1 MSDKIAFSLFDGN
14 LTVTWYGIFVTM
26 GILLA
31 YFLYLYLASKRNID
45 IDFSLE
51 LFIWVVVL
59 AIVCC
64 RLFYVV
70 PRKEYYPID
79 SFEALMRF
87 LGLTKDGLAG
97 LTIVGGIFGGAAG
110 ILFCVLR
117 YKKYSYA
124 KVADC
129 VVLCVFLGQI
139 IGRWGNFANQELYG
153 QIVSNPAFQRWPF
166 AVFIDSDGMWHQ
178 ALYMYEGF
186 FNLIGLIIGLLLFFK
201 YKKLKNFTISLY
213 YVFWYGLVRGS
224 LEFLKLDHLNFPG
237 TEIGV
242 IQVICYSACVV
253 TFILM
258 ILNQKGIIRFQSK
271 IYNESGDSL
280 KILAEYDK
288 KTVEA
293 VRIEGKSYYEAYGE
307 EEAVPFR
314 PAGEYTLVERQL
326 RALVFGKGKA
336 VQKTEAEAQTVTVEE
351 TASDDE
357 TVIKKKKTASKKKS
371 AKEQ

>member
-1 MSDKIAFSLFDGN
+1 MSDKIAFSLFNGS
-14 LTVTWYGIFVTM
+14 LTVTWYGIFVTL

-31 YFLYLYLASKRNID
+31 YFLYLFLASKRKID

-59 AIVCC
+59 AIICC

-79 SFEALMRF
+79 SWDALMRF

-97 LTIVGGIFGGAAG
+97 LTIVGGIFGGAMG

-153 QIVSNPAFQRWPF
+153 QVVTNPAFQQWPF
-166 AVFIDSDGMWHQ
+166 AVFIDSDGLWHQ
-178 ALYMYEGF
+178 ALYIYEGF

-213 YVFWYGLVRGS
+213 YVFWYGLVRGT
-224 LEFLKLDHLNFPG
+224 LEFLKIEHKNFPG

-242 IQVICYSACVV
+242 VQVIAYSACIVAFV
-253 TFILM
+253 LM
-258 ILNQKGIIRFQSK
+258 VLNQKGILRVQNK
-271 IYNESGDSL
+271 IYNEAGDSIRL
-280 KILAEYDK
+280 LTEYDGK
-288 KTVEA
+288 VVA
-293 VRIEGKSYYEAYGE
+293 GVIIEGKPYGEAYADDTLE
-307 EEAVPFR
+307 PFR
-314 PAGEYTLVERQL
+314 PAGELTLAERQM
-326 RALVFGKGKA
+326 RAVVFGKGKA
-336 VQKTEAEAQTVTVEE
+336 VKKSENEA
-351 TASDDE
+351 ASG
-357 TVIKKKKTASKKKS
+357 IKKNKTKMKQT
-371 AKEQ
+371 EDTL

>member
-1 MSDKIAFSLFDGN
+1 MSDKIAFSLFNGS
-14 LTVTWYGIFVTM
+14 LTVTWYGIFVTL

-31 YFLYLYLASKRNID
+31 YFLYLFLASKRKID

-59 AIVCC
+59 AIICC

-79 SFEALMRF
+79 SWDALMRF

-97 LTIVGGIFGGAAG
+97 LTIVGGIFGGAMG

-153 QIVSNPAFQRWPF
+153 QVVTNPAFQQWPF
-166 AVFIDSDGMWHQ
+166 AVFIDSDGLWHQ
-178 ALYMYEGF
+178 ALYIYEGF

-213 YVFWYGLVRGS
+213 YVFWYGLVRGT
-224 LEFLKLDHLNFPG
+224 LEFLKIEHKNFPG
-237 TEIGV
+237 TEIGIV
-242 IQVICYSACVV
+242 QVIAYSACIVAFV
-253 TFILM
+253 LM
-258 ILNQKGIIRFQSK
+258 VLNQKGILRVQSK
-271 IYNESGDSL
+271 IYNEAGDSIRL
-280 KILAEYDK
+280 LTEYDGK
-288 KTVEA
+288 VVA
-293 VRIEGKSYYEAYGE
+293 GVIIEGKPYGEAYADDILE
-307 EEAVPFR
+307 PFR
-314 PAGEYTLVERQL
+314 PAGELTLAERQM
-326 RALVFGKGKA
+326 RAVVFGKGKA
-336 VQKTEAEAQTVTVEE
+336 VKKSENEA
-351 TASDDE
+351 ASG
-357 TVIKKKKTASKKKS
+357 IKKNKTRKKQT
-371 AKEQ
+371 EDTL

>member
-14 LTVTWYGIFVTM
+14 ITVTWYGIFVTL
-26 GILLA
+26 GILCA
-31 YFLYLYLASKRNID
+31 YFLYLFLASKRNID

-59 AIVCC
+59 AIICC

-79 SFEALMRF
+79 SWDALMRF
-87 LGLTKDGLAG
+87 LGLTKEGLAG
-97 LTIVGGIFGGAAG
+97 LTIIGGIFGGAAG

-153 QIVSNPAFQRWPF
+153 QIITKPAFEIWPF
-166 AVFIDSDGMWHQ
+166 AVFIDGDGLWHQ

-186 FNLIGLIIGLLLFFK
+186 FNLIGLIIGLLLFFR

-213 YVFWYGLVRGS
+213 YVFWYGLVRGT
-224 LEFLKLDHLNFPG
+224 LEFLKLEHKNFPG
-237 TEIGV
+237 TEIGIV
-242 IQVICYSACVV
+242 QVIAYTACIVAFV
-253 TFILM
+253 LM
-258 ILNQKGIIRFQSK
+258 VLNQKGIIRFQSK
-271 IYNESGDSL
+271 IYNEAGDSL
-280 KILAEYDK
+280 KLLAAYDRK
-288 KTVEA
+288 VVEG
-293 VRIEGKSYYEAYGE
+293 VIIEGKSYYEACGDE
-307 EEAVPFR
+307 VSPVFR
-314 PAGEYTLVERQL
+314 PAGEYTLAERQM
-326 RALVFGKGKA
+326 RAVVFGRPSKEVRRVA
-336 VQKTEAEAQTVTVEE
+336 
-351 TASDDE
+351 DE
-357 TVIKKKKTASKKKS
+357 TDNSEIET
-371 AKEQ
+371 

>member
-1 MSDKIAFSLFDGN
+1 MSDKIAFSLFNGS
-14 LTVTWYGIFVTM
+14 LTVTWYGIFVTL

-31 YFLYLYLASKRNID
+31 YFLYLFLASKRKID

-59 AIVCC
+59 AIICC

-79 SFEALMRF
+79 SWDALMRF

-97 LTIVGGIFGGAAG
+97 LTIVGGIFGGAMG

-153 QIVSNPAFQRWPF
+153 QVVTNPAFQQWPF
-166 AVFIDSDGMWHQ
+166 AVFIDSDGLWHQ
-178 ALYMYEGF
+178 ALYIYEGF

-213 YVFWYGLVRGS
+213 YVFWYGLVRGT
-224 LEFLKLDHLNFPG
+224 LEFLKIEHKNFPG

-242 IQVICYSACVV
+242 VQVIAYSACIVAFV
-253 TFILM
+253 LM
-258 ILNQKGIIRFQSK
+258 VLNQKGILRVQSK
-271 IYNESGDSL
+271 IYNEAGDSIRL
-280 KILAEYDK
+280 LTEYDGK
-288 KTVEA
+288 VVA
-293 VRIEGKSYYEAYGE
+293 GVIIEGKPYGEAY
-307 EEAVPFR
+307 ADDTLAPFR
-314 PAGEYTLVERQL
+314 PAGELTLAERQMC
-326 RALVFGKGKA
+326 AVVFGKGKA
-336 VQKTEAEAQTVTVEE
+336 VKKSENEA
-351 TASDDE
+351 ASG
-357 TVIKKKKTASKKKS
+357 IKKNKTRKKQT
-371 AKEQ
+371 EDTL

>member
-1 MSDKIAFSLFDGN
+1 MSDKIAFSLFNGS
-14 LTVTWYGIFVTM
+14 LTVTWYGIFVTL

-31 YFLYLYLASKRNID
+31 YFLYLFLASKRKID

-59 AIVCC
+59 AIICC

-79 SFEALMRF
+79 SWDALMRF

-97 LTIVGGIFGGAAG
+97 LTIVGGIFGGAMG

-153 QIVSNPAFQRWPF
+153 QVVTNPAFQQWPF
-166 AVFIDSDGMWHQ
+166 AVFIDSDGLWHQ
-178 ALYMYEGF
+178 ALYIYEGF

-213 YVFWYGLVRGS
+213 YVFWYGLVRGT
-224 LEFLKLDHLNFPG
+224 LEFLKIEHKNFPG

-242 IQVICYSACVV
+242 VQVIAYSACIVAFV
-253 TFILM
+253 LM
-258 ILNQKGIIRFQSK
+258 VLNQKGILRVQSK
-271 IYNESGDSL
+271 IYNEAGDSIRL
-280 KILAEYDK
+280 LTEYNGK
-288 KTVEA
+288 VVA
-293 VRIEGKSYYEAYGE
+293 GVIIEGKPYGEAYADDTLE
-307 EEAVPFR
+307 PFR
-314 PAGEYTLVERQL
+314 PAGELTLAERQM
-326 RALVFGKGKA
+326 RAVVFGKGKA
-336 VQKTEAEAQTVTVEE
+336 V
-351 TASDDE
+351 
-357 TVIKKKKTASKKKS
+357 KKS
-371 AKEQ
+371 EN

>member
-1 MSDKIAFSLFDGN
+1 MSDKIAFSLFNGS
-14 LTVTWYGIFVTM
+14 LTVTWYGIFVTL

-31 YFLYLYLASKRNID
+31 YFLYLFPASKRKID

-59 AIVCC
+59 AIICC

-79 SFEALMRF
+79 SWDALMRF

-97 LTIVGGIFGGAAG
+97 LTIVGGIFGGAMG

-153 QIVSNPAFQRWPF
+153 QVVTNPAFQQWPF
-166 AVFIDSDGMWHQ
+166 AVFIDSDGLWHQ
-178 ALYMYEGF
+178 ALYIYEGF

-213 YVFWYGLVRGS
+213 YVFWYGLVRGT
-224 LEFLKLDHLNFPG
+224 LEFLKIEHKNFPG
-237 TEIGV
+237 TEIGIV
-242 IQVICYSACVV
+242 QVIAYSACIVAFV
-253 TFILM
+253 LM
-258 ILNQKGIIRFQSK
+258 VLNQKGILRVQSK
-271 IYNESGDSL
+271 IYNEAGDSIRL
-280 KILAEYDK
+280 LTEYDGK
-288 KTVEA
+288 VVA
-293 VRIEGKSYYEAYGE
+293 GVIIEGKPYGEAYADDTLE
-307 EEAVPFR
+307 PFR
-314 PAGEYTLVERQL
+314 PAGELTLAERQMC
-326 RALVFGKGKA
+326 AVVFGKGKA
-336 VQKTEAEAQTVTVEE
+336 MKKSENEA
-351 TASDDE
+351 ASG
-357 TVIKKKKTASKKKS
+357 IKKNKTKKKQT
-371 AKEQ
+371 EDTL

>member
-1 MSDKIAFSLFDGN
+1 MSDKIAFSLFNGS
-14 LTVTWYGIFVTM
+14 LTVTWYGIFVTL

-31 YFLYLYLASKRNID
+31 YFLYLFLASKRKID

-59 AIVCC
+59 AIICC

-79 SFEALMRF
+79 SWDALMRF

-97 LTIVGGIFGGAAG
+97 LTIVGGIFGGAMG

-153 QIVSNPAFQRWPF
+153 QVVTNPAFQQWPF
-166 AVFIDSDGMWHQ
+166 AVFIDSDGLWHQ
-178 ALYMYEGF
+178 ALYIYEGF

-213 YVFWYGLVRGS
+213 YVFWYGLVRGT
-224 LEFLKLDHLNFPG
+224 LEFLKIEHKNFPG

-242 IQVICYSACVV
+242 VQVIAYSACIVAFV
-253 TFILM
+253 LM
-258 ILNQKGIIRFQSK
+258 VLNQKGILRVQSK
-271 IYNESGDSL
+271 IYNEAGDSIRL
-280 KILAEYDK
+280 LTEYDGK
-288 KTVEA
+288 VVA
-293 VRIEGKSYYEAYGE
+293 GVIIEGKPYGEAYADDTLE
-307 EEAVPFR
+307 PFR
-314 PAGEYTLVERQL
+314 PAGELTLAERQM
-326 RALVFGKGKA
+326 RAVVFGKGKA
-336 VQKTEAEAQTVTVEE
+336 VKKSENEAASGSKKNKT
-351 TASDDE
+351 
-357 TVIKKKKTASKKKS
+357 KKKQT
-371 AKEQ
+371 EDTL

>member
-1 MSDKIAFSLFDGN
+1 MSDKIAFSLFNGS
-14 LTVTWYGIFVTM
+14 LTVTWYGIFVTL

-31 YFLYLYLASKRNID
+31 YFLYLFLASKRKID

-59 AIVCC
+59 AIICC

-79 SFEALMRF
+79 SWDALMRF

-97 LTIVGGIFGGAAG
+97 LTIVGGIFGGAMG

-153 QIVSNPAFQRWPF
+153 QVVTNPAFQQWPF
-166 AVFIDSDGMWHQ
+166 AVFIDSDGLWHQ
-178 ALYMYEGF
+178 ALYIYEGF

-213 YVFWYGLVRGS
+213 YVFWYGLVRGT
-224 LEFLKLDHLNFPG
+224 LEFLKIEHKNFPG
-237 TEIGV
+237 TEIGIV
-242 IQVICYSACVV
+242 QVIAYSACIVAFV
-253 TFILM
+253 LM
-258 ILNQKGIIRFQSK
+258 VLNQKGILRVQSK
-271 IYNESGDSL
+271 IYNEAGDSIRL
-280 KILAEYDK
+280 LTEYDGK
-288 KTVEA
+288 LVA
-293 VRIEGKSYYEAYGE
+293 GVIIEGKPYGEAYADDTLE
-307 EEAVPFR
+307 PFR
-314 PAGEYTLVERQL
+314 PAGELTLAERQMC
-326 RALVFGKGKA
+326 AVVFGKGKA
-336 VQKTEAEAQTVTVEE
+336 VKKSENEA
-351 TASDDE
+351 ASG
-357 TVIKKKKTASKKKS
+357 IKKQNQ
-371 AKEQ
+371 KETN

>member
-1 MSDKIAFSLFDGN
+1 MSDKIAFSLFNGS
-14 LTVTWYGIFVTM
+14 LTVTWYGIFVTL

-31 YFLYLYLASKRNID
+31 YFLYLFLASKRKID

-59 AIVCC
+59 AIICC

-79 SFEALMRF
+79 SWDALMRF

-97 LTIVGGIFGGAAG
+97 LTIVGGIFGGAMG

-153 QIVSNPAFQRWPF
+153 QVVTNPAFQQWPF
-166 AVFIDSDGMWHQ
+166 AVFIDSDGLWHQ
-178 ALYMYEGF
+178 ALYIYEGF

-213 YVFWYGLVRGS
+213 YVFWYGLVRGT
-224 LEFLKLDHLNFPG
+224 LEFLKIEHKNFPG

-242 IQVICYSACVV
+242 VQVIAYSACIVAFV
-253 TFILM
+253 LM
-258 ILNQKGIIRFQSK
+258 VLNQKGILRVQSK
-271 IYNESGDSL
+271 IYNEAGDSIRL
-280 KILAEYDK
+280 LTEYDGK
-288 KTVEA
+288 VVA
-293 VRIEGKSYYEAYGE
+293 GVIIEGKPYGEAYADDTLE
-307 EEAVPFR
+307 PFR
-314 PAGEYTLVERQL
+314 PAGELTLAERQI
-326 RALVFGKGKA
+326 RAVVFGKGKA
-336 VQKTEAEAQTVTVEE
+336 V
-351 TASDDE
+351 
-357 TVIKKKKTASKKKS
+357 KKS
-371 AKEQ
+371 EN

>member
-31 YFLYLYLASKRNID
+31 YFLYLYLASKRHID
-45 IDFSLE
+45 LDFSLE

-59 AIVCC
+59 AIICC

-79 SFEALMRF
+79 SWYALRRF
-87 LGLTKDGLAG
+87 LGLTKEGLAG
-97 LTIVGGIFGGAAG
+97 LTIIGGIFGGAMG

-153 QIVSNPAFQRWPF
+153 QIITNPALQRWPF
-166 AVFIDSDGMWHQ
+166 AVLIDSDGLWHQ
-178 ALYMYEGF
+178 ALYIYEGF
-186 FNLIGLIIGLLLFFK
+186 FNLIGLIIGLVLFFR

-224 LEFLKLDHLNFPG
+224 LEFLKTEHKTFTG
-237 TEIGV
+237 TDIGIV
-242 IQVICYSACVV
+242 QVIAYSACIVA
-253 TFILM
+253 FILM
-258 ILNQKGIIRFQSK
+258 VLNQKGIIRFQSK
-271 IYNESGDSL
+271 IYNEAGDSL
-280 KILAEYDK
+280 KLLAEYDK
-288 KTVEA
+288 KV
-293 VRIEGKSYYEAYGE
+293 VSGVVIQGKPYYEVFE
-307 EEAVPFR
+307 NETCEPFR
-314 PAGEYTLVERQL
+314 CAGDYTLAERQL
-326 RALVFGKGKA
+326 RAVVFGKSKA
-336 VQKTEAEAQTVTVEE
+336 VSVVAGDESVPSDEE
-351 TASDDE
+351 DN
-357 TVIKKKKTASKKKS
+357 
-371 AKEQ
+371 

>member
-1 MSDKIAFSLFDGN
+1 MSDKIAFSLFNGS
-14 LTVTWYGIFVTM
+14 LTVTWYGIFVTL

-31 YFLYLYLASKRNID
+31 YFLYLFLASKRKID

-59 AIVCC
+59 AIICC

-79 SFEALMRF
+79 SWDALMRF

-97 LTIVGGIFGGAAG
+97 LTIVGGIFGGAMG

-153 QIVSNPAFQRWPF
+153 QVVTNPAFQQWPF
-166 AVFIDSDGMWHQ
+166 AVFIDSDGLWHQ
-178 ALYMYEGF
+178 ALYIYEGF

-213 YVFWYGLVRGS
+213 YVFWYGLVRGT
-224 LEFLKLDHLNFPG
+224 LEFLKIEHKNFPG
-237 TEIGV
+237 TEIGIV
-242 IQVICYSACVV
+242 QVIAYSACIVAFV
-253 TFILM
+253 LM
-258 ILNQKGIIRFQSK
+258 VLNQKGILRVQSK
-271 IYNESGDSL
+271 IYNEAGDSIRFL
-280 KILAEYDK
+280 TEYDGK
-288 KTVEA
+288 VVA
-293 VRIEGKSYYEAYGE
+293 GVIIEGKPYGEAYADDTLE
-307 EEAVPFR
+307 PFR
-314 PAGEYTLVERQL
+314 PAGELTLAERQM
-326 RALVFGKGKA
+326 RAVVFGKGKA
-336 VQKTEAEAQTVTVEE
+336 VKKSENEA
-351 TASDDE
+351 AS
-357 TVIKKKKTASKKKS
+357 VIKKQNQ
-371 AKEQ
+371 KETN

>member
-1 MSDKIAFSLFDGN
+1 MSDKIAFSLFNGS
-14 LTVTWYGIFVTM
+14 LTVTWYGIFVTL

-31 YFLYLYLASKRNID
+31 YFLYLFLASKRKID

-59 AIVCC
+59 AIICC

-79 SFEALMRF
+79 SWDALMRF

-97 LTIVGGIFGGAAG
+97 LTIVGGIFGGAMG

-124 KVADC
+124 KIADC

-153 QIVSNPAFQRWPF
+153 QVVTNPAFQQWPF
-166 AVFIDSDGMWHQ
+166 AVFIDSDGLWHQ
-178 ALYMYEGF
+178 ALYIYEGF

-213 YVFWYGLVRGS
+213 YVFWYGLVRGT
-224 LEFLKLDHLNFPG
+224 LEFLKIEHKNFPG
-237 TEIGV
+237 TEIGIV
-242 IQVICYSACVV
+242 QVIAYSACIVAFV
-253 TFILM
+253 LM
-258 ILNQKGIIRFQSK
+258 VLNQKGILRVQSK
-271 IYNESGDSL
+271 IYNEAGDSIRL
-280 KILAEYDK
+280 LTEYDGK
-288 KTVEA
+288 VVA
-293 VRIEGKSYYEAYGE
+293 GVIIEGKPYGEAYADDILE
-307 EEAVPFR
+307 PFR
-314 PAGEYTLVERQL
+314 PAGELTLAERQM
-326 RALVFGKGKA
+326 RAVVFGKGKA
-336 VQKTEAEAQTVTVEE
+336 V
-351 TASDDE
+351 
-357 TVIKKKKTASKKKS
+357 KKS
-371 AKEQ
+371 EN

>member
-1 MSDKIAFSLFDGN
+1 MSDKIAFSLFNGS
-14 LTVTWYGIFVTM
+14 LTVTWYGIFVTL

-31 YFLYLYLASKRNID
+31 YFLYLFLASKRKID

-59 AIVCC
+59 AIICC

-79 SFEALMRF
+79 SWDALMRF

-97 LTIVGGIFGGAAG
+97 LTIVGGIFGGAMG

-153 QIVSNPAFQRWPF
+153 QVVTNPAFQQWPF
-166 AVFIDSDGMWHQ
+166 AVFIDSDGLWHQ
-178 ALYMYEGF
+178 ALYIYEGF

-213 YVFWYGLVRGS
+213 YVFWYGLVRGT
-224 LEFLKLDHLNFPG
+224 LEFLKIEHKNFPG
-237 TEIGV
+237 TEIGIV
-242 IQVICYSACVV
+242 QVIAYSACIVAFV
-253 TFILM
+253 LM
-258 ILNQKGIIRFQSK
+258 VLNQKGILRVQSK
-271 IYNESGDSL
+271 IYNEAGDSIRL
-280 KILAEYDK
+280 LTEYDGK
-288 KTVEA
+288 VVA
-293 VRIEGKSYYEAYGE
+293 GVIIEGKPYGEAYADDTLE
-307 EEAVPFR
+307 PFR
-314 PAGEYTLVERQL
+314 PAGELTLAERQM
-326 RALVFGKGKA
+326 RAVVFGKGKA
-336 VQKTEAEAQTVTVEE
+336 VKKSENEA
-351 TASDDE
+351 ASG
-357 TVIKKKKTASKKKS
+357 IKKNKTRKKQTEDKL
-371 AKEQ
+371 

>member
-14 LTVTWYGIFVTM
+14 ITVTWYGIFVTL
-26 GILLA
+26 GILCA
-31 YFLYLYLASKRNID
+31 YFLYLFLASKRNID

-59 AIVCC
+59 AIICC

-79 SFEALMRF
+79 SWDALMRF
-87 LGLTKDGLAG
+87 LGLTKEGLAG
-97 LTIVGGIFGGAAG
+97 LTIIGGIFGGAAG

-153 QIVSNPAFQRWPF
+153 QIITNPAFQKWPF
-166 AVFIDSDGMWHQ
+166 AVFIDSDGLWHQ

-186 FNLIGLIIGLLLFFK
+186 FNLIGLIIGLLLFFR

-213 YVFWYGLVRGS
+213 YVFWYGLVRGT
-224 LEFLKLDHLNFPG
+224 LEFLKLEHKNFSG
-237 TEIGV
+237 TEIGIV
-242 IQVICYSACVV
+242 QVIAYTACIVAFV
-253 TFILM
+253 LM
-258 ILNQKGIIRFQSK
+258 VLNQKGIIRFQSK
-271 IYNESGDSL
+271 IYNEAGDSL
-280 KILAEYDK
+280 KLLAAYDRK
-288 KTVEA
+288 VVEG
-293 VRIEGKSYYEAYGE
+293 VIIEGKSYYEACGDE
-307 EEAVPFR
+307 VSPVFR
-314 PAGEYTLVERQL
+314 PAGEYTLAERQM
-326 RALVFGKGKA
+326 RAVVFGRPSKA
-336 VQKTEAEAQTVTVEE
+336 VRRVA
-351 TASDDE
+351 DE
-357 TVIKKKKTASKKKS
+357 TDNSEIETKSVKRGRKTTDNK
-371 AKEQ
+371 

>member
-1 MSDKIAFSLFDGN
+1 MSDKIAFSLFNGS
-14 LTVTWYGIFVTM
+14 LTVTWYGIFVTL

-31 YFLYLYLASKRNID
+31 YFLYLFLASKRKID

-59 AIVCC
+59 AIICC

-79 SFEALMRF
+79 SWDALMRF

-97 LTIVGGIFGGAAG
+97 LTIVGGIFGGAMG

-153 QIVSNPAFQRWPF
+153 QVVTNPAFQQWPF
-166 AVFIDSDGMWHQ
+166 AVFIDSDGLWHQ
-178 ALYMYEGF
+178 ALYIYEGF

-213 YVFWYGLVRGS
+213 YVFWYGLVRGT
-224 LEFLKLDHLNFPG
+224 LEFLKIEHKNFPG
-237 TEIGV
+237 TEIGIV
-242 IQVICYSACVV
+242 QVIAYSACIVAFV
-253 TFILM
+253 LM
-258 ILNQKGIIRFQSK
+258 VLNQKGILRVQSK
-271 IYNESGDSL
+271 IYNEAGDSIRL
-280 KILAEYDK
+280 LTEYDSK
-288 KTVEA
+288 VVA
-293 VRIEGKSYYEAYGE
+293 GVIIEGKPYGEAYADDTLE
-307 EEAVPFR
+307 PFR
-314 PAGEYTLVERQL
+314 PAGELTLAERQM
-326 RALVFGKGKA
+326 RAVVFGKGKA
-336 VQKTEAEAQTVTVEE
+336 V
-351 TASDDE
+351 
-357 TVIKKKKTASKKKS
+357 KKS
-371 AKEQ
+371 EN

>member
-1 MSDKIAFSLFDGN
+1 MSDKIAFSLFNGSI
-14 LTVTWYGIFVTM
+14 TVTWYGIFVTL

-31 YFLYLYLASKRNID
+31 YFLYLFLASKRKID

-59 AIVCC
+59 AIICC

-79 SFEALMRF
+79 SWDALMRF

-97 LTIVGGIFGGAAG
+97 LTIVGGIFGGAMG

-153 QIVSNPAFQRWPF
+153 QVVTNPAFQQWPF
-166 AVFIDSDGMWHQ
+166 AVFIDSDGLWHQ
-178 ALYMYEGF
+178 ALYIYEGF

-213 YVFWYGLVRGS
+213 YVFWYGLVRGT
-224 LEFLKLDHLNFPG
+224 LEFLKIEHKNFHG

-242 IQVICYSACVV
+242 VQVIAYSACVV
-253 TFILM
+253 AFVLM
-258 ILNQKGIIRFQSK
+258 VLNQKGILRVQSK
-271 IYNESGDSL
+271 IYNEAGDSIRL
-280 KILAEYDK
+280 LTEYDGK
-288 KTVEA
+288 VVA
-293 VRIEGKSYYEAYGE
+293 GVIIEGKPYGEAYADDTLE
-307 EEAVPFR
+307 PFR
-314 PAGEYTLVERQL
+314 PAGELTLAERQM
-326 RALVFGKGKA
+326 RAVVFGKGKA
-336 VQKTEAEAQTVTVEE
+336 V
-351 TASDDE
+351 
-357 TVIKKKKTASKKKS
+357 KKS
-371 AKEQ
+371 EN

>member
-1 MSDKIAFSLFDGN
+1 MSDKIAFSLFNGS
-14 LTVTWYGIFVTM
+14 LTVTWYGIFVTL

-31 YFLYLYLASKRNID
+31 YFLYLFLASKRKID

-59 AIVCC
+59 AIICC

-79 SFEALMRF
+79 SWDALMRF

-97 LTIVGGIFGGAAG
+97 LTIVGGIFGGAMG

-153 QIVSNPAFQRWPF
+153 QVVTNPAFQQWPF
-166 AVFIDSDGMWHQ
+166 AVFIDSDGLWHQ
-178 ALYMYEGF
+178 ALYIYEGF

-213 YVFWYGLVRGS
+213 YVFWYGLVRGT
-224 LEFLKLDHLNFPG
+224 LEFLKIEHKNFPG

-242 IQVICYSACVV
+242 VQVIAYSACIVAFV
-253 TFILM
+253 LM
-258 ILNQKGIIRFQSK
+258 VLNQKGILRVQSK
-271 IYNESGDSL
+271 IYNEAGDSIRL
-280 KILAEYDK
+280 LTEYDGK
-288 KTVEA
+288 VVA
-293 VRIEGKSYYEAYGE
+293 GVIIEGKPYGEAYADDTLE
-307 EEAVPFR
+307 PFR
-314 PAGEYTLVERQL
+314 PAGELTLAERQM
-326 RALVFGKGKA
+326 RAVVFGKGKA
-336 VQKTEAEAQTVTVEE
+336 VKKSENEA
-351 TASDDE
+351 ASG
-357 TVIKKKKTASKKKS
+357 IKKNKTKKKQT
-371 AKEQ
+371 EDTI

>member
-1 MSDKIAFSLFDGN
+1 MSDKIAFSLFNGS
-14 LTVTWYGIFVTM
+14 LTVTWYGIFVTL

-31 YFLYLYLASKRNID
+31 YFLYLFLASKRKID

-59 AIVCC
+59 AIICC

-79 SFEALMRF
+79 SWDALMRF

-97 LTIVGGIFGGAAG
+97 LTIVGGIFGGAMG

-153 QIVSNPAFQRWPF
+153 QVVTNPAFQQWPF
-166 AVFIDSDGMWHQ
+166 AVFIDSDGLWHQ
-178 ALYMYEGF
+178 ALYIYEGF

-213 YVFWYGLVRGS
+213 YVFWYGLVRGT
-224 LEFLKLDHLNFPG
+224 LEFLKIEHKNFPG
-237 TEIGV
+237 TEIGIV
-242 IQVICYSACVV
+242 QVIAYSACIVAFV
-253 TFILM
+253 LM
-258 ILNQKGIIRFQSK
+258 VLNQKGILRVQSK
-271 IYNESGDSL
+271 IYNEAGDSIRL
-280 KILAEYDK
+280 LTEYDGK
-288 KTVEA
+288 VVA
-293 VRIEGKSYYEAYGE
+293 GVIIEGKPYGEAYADYTLE
-307 EEAVPFR
+307 PFR
-314 PAGEYTLVERQL
+314 PAGEFTLAERQM
-326 RALVFGKGKA
+326 RAVVFGKGKA
-336 VQKTEAEAQTVTVEE
+336 V
-351 TASDDE
+351 
-357 TVIKKKKTASKKKS
+357 KKS
-371 AKEQ
+371 EN

>member
-1 MSDKIAFSLFDGN
+1 MSDKIAFSLFNGS
-14 LTVTWYGIFVTM
+14 LTVTWYGIFVTL

-31 YFLYLYLASKRNID
+31 YFLYLFLASKRKID

-59 AIVCC
+59 AIICC

-79 SFEALMRF
+79 SWDAFMRF

-97 LTIVGGIFGGAAG
+97 LTIVGGIFGGAMG

-153 QIVSNPAFQRWPF
+153 QVVTNPAFQQWPF
-166 AVFIDSDGMWHQ
+166 AVFIDSDGLWHQ
-178 ALYMYEGF
+178 ALYIYEGF

-213 YVFWYGLVRGS
+213 YVFWYGLVRGT
-224 LEFLKLDHLNFPG
+224 LEFLKIEHKNFPG
-237 TEIGV
+237 TEIGIV
-242 IQVICYSACVV
+242 QVIAYSACIVAFV
-253 TFILM
+253 LM
-258 ILNQKGIIRFQSK
+258 VLNQKGILRVQSK
-271 IYNESGDSL
+271 IYNEAGDSIRL
-280 KILAEYDK
+280 LTEYDGK
-288 KTVEA
+288 VVA
-293 VRIEGKSYYEAYGE
+293 GVIIEGKPYGEAYADDTLE
-307 EEAVPFR
+307 PFR
-314 PAGEYTLVERQL
+314 PAGELTLAERQM
-326 RALVFGKGKA
+326 RAVVFGKGKA
-336 VQKTEAEAQTVTVEE
+336 V
-351 TASDDE
+351 
-357 TVIKKKKTASKKKS
+357 KKS
-371 AKEQ
+371 EN